1 MIIPSIDLQ
10 SGKAVQLK
18 QGRDRVLE
26 RDNPVSLACEFARF
40 GEIAVIDL
48 DAALGKGSNQET
60 IRRICRAAPARVG
73 GGIRSLEKAVQIADM
88 GAEKLIF
95 GTRAFMS
102 SGIDHAFLRE
112 AVQAFGRD
120 RMMAALD
127 VKNGT
132 IVTRGWRKTTG
143 LDPMQAAKE
152 LEPYVS
158 EFLMTCVDR
167 EGMMQGTDLALFER
181 LQKETDIAITA
192 AGGVTSLEEIRRL
205 SRKGFNI
212 QLGMALYT
220 GAVSLPKAFTA
231 SLDWD
236 KGLIP
241 TITCD
246 PAGRVLMLAYSS
258 RESLQK
264 TCDTGYVWYYSRSR
278 KKLWKKGETSGHV
291 QKFLHIRRDCD
302 GDALLITAEQT
313 GPACHTGRYS
323 CFGSKSF
330 TVRDLEDVIR
340 ERLSRPSPDS
350 YTASLDMSGIQDK
363 IGEEAKELIE
373 AQERDHIIWEA
384 ADLFY
389 FMNLWLARHNICF
402 EDVVHELG
410 RRRRMPNRRKK

>member
-1 MIIPSIDLQ
+1 
-10 SGKAVQLK
+10 
-18 QGRDRVLE
+18 
-26 RDNPVSLACEFARF
+26 
-40 GEIAVIDL
+40 
-48 DAALGKGSNQET
+48 
-60 IRRICRAAPARVG
+60 
-73 GGIRSLEKAVQIADM
+73 
-88 GAEKLIF
+88 
-95 GTRAFMS
+95 
-102 SGIDHAFLRE
+102 
-112 AVQAFGRD
+112 
-120 RMMAALD
+120 
-127 VKNGT
+127 
-132 IVTRGWRKTTG
+132 
-143 LDPMQAAKE
+143 
-152 LEPYVS
+152 
-158 EFLMTCVDR
+158 
-167 EGMMQGTDLALFER
+167 
-181 LQKETDIAITA
+181 
-192 AGGVTSLEEIRRL
+192 VTSLEEIRRL

-402 EDVVHELG
+402 KDVVHELG